1 MRIAVFDLDHT
12 LLTGDS
18 DYLWGEFLI
27 AEGLVDGPTYRAQ
40 NQRFY
45 EDYAAGTLDIDAFSA
60 HSFEPLVR
68 LGHDRLEP
76 LRRRFLDEVITPL
89 VAAGTRPLLDAHRA
103 RGDEILITT
112 ATNRFVTEPIAELL
126 GVENLLA
133 TDPERDADGRYTG
146 RIAGTP
152 NFQAGKPARLQD
164 WLTARGGPRPQ
175 LICYSDSRN
184 DLPLLSFGDIAVA
197 VDPDPV
203 LAEAART
210 RGWPILSLREAGPA
224 FLTAP
229 LQHLP

>member
-12 LLTGDS
+12 LLSGDS

-27 AEGLVDGPTYRAQ
+27 TEGLVDGPAYRAQ

-45 EDYAAGTLDIDAFSA
+45 EDYVAGTLDIDAFSA

-68 LGHDRLEP
+68 LGHAQLDP
-76 LRRRFLDEVITPL
+76 LRHRFLDEVIAEL
-89 VAAGTRPLLDAHRA
+89 VAPGARPLLDAHRE
-103 RGDEILITT
+103 RGDQILITT
-112 ATNRFVTEPIAELL
+112 ATNRFVTEPIAALL
-126 GVENLLA
+126 GVADLLA

-152 NFQAGKPARLQD
+152 NFQAGKPERLRD
-164 WLTARGGPRPQ
+164 WLVQRGGPRPE

-184 DLPLLSFGDIAVA
+184 DLPLLEFGDIAVA

-203 LAEAART
+203 LAAAARE
-210 RGWPILSLREAGPA
+210 RGWTILSLREPA
-224 FLTAP
+224 PGFLTAP
-229 LQHLP
+229 LRHLS